1 MRAQLAEWGRHFARA
16 AQSDRLS
23 MRGSHLGA
31 TGKIVSRFEARLLEC
46 FWQLY
51 WTGCLRQLVLCRV
64 GGRVCEFCW
73 IIFSDCPENEAQSLC
88 RSGAAAAGQPQC
100 CSSRKSESQK
110 FFHKCA
116 GLSPQSEI
124 FIKCKVKVNNVA
136 SKISPSQFG
145 NFQKC
150 SQYEEEKMFRK
161 SLDPQRP
168 LAGWREPWF
177 YHLYRPLA
185 AKMATWEK
193 IFDEICET
201 LVKSW
206 VNKCDSLGS
215 GGQWRLRKDFQMG
228 RRQKRPKLAGTQM
241 VSRRLFF
248 NQQRIPRDFLGL

>member
-1 MRAQLAEWGRHFARA
+1 MRPKVCADLAP
-16 AQSDRLS
+16 
-23 MRGSHLGA
+23 
-31 TGKIVSRFEARLLEC
+31 LL
-46 FWQLY
+46 
-51 WTGCLRQLVLCRV
+51 
-64 GGRVCEFCW
+64 
-73 IIFSDCPENEAQSLC
+73 P
-88 RSGAAAAGQPQC
+88 GQPQC

-150 SQYEEEKMFRK
+150 SQYEEEKMLRK

-185 AKMATWEK
+185 AKMAT
-193 IFDEICET
+193 
-201 LVKSW
+201 
-206 VNKCDSLGS
+206 
-215 GGQWRLRKDFQMG
+215 
-228 RRQKRPKLAGTQM
+228 
-241 VSRRLFF
+241 
-248 NQQRIPRDFLGL
+248 

>member
-1 MRAQLAEWGRHFARA
+1 MRPKVCADLAP
-16 AQSDRLS
+16 
-23 MRGSHLGA
+23 
-31 TGKIVSRFEARLLEC
+31 LL
-46 FWQLY
+46 L
-51 WTGCLRQLVLCRV
+51 
-64 GGRVCEFCW
+64 
-73 IIFSDCPENEAQSLC
+73 
-88 RSGAAAAGQPQC
+88 GQPQC

-136 SKISPSQFG
+136 SKISPSQLG

-215 GGQWRLRKDFQMG
+215 GGQWRLPKDFQMG

-248 NQQRIPRDFLGL
+248 NQPRIPRDFLGLWASLNKTETTHF